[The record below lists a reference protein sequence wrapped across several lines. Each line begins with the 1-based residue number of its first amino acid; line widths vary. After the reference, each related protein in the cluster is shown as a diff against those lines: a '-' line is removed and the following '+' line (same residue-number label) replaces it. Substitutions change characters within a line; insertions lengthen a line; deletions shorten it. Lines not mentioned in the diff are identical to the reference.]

1 MNHGEIVQVGTPQD
15 IYECP
20 ATPFVAEFVGK
31 VNVLPARALGQGRF
45 RVGRLDLQGAAH
57 CDAHVAGASVH
68 LYLRPEDRVAEGALD
83 GIANRVW
90 GEVSHV
96 EFLGGSCLAQMRID
110 ELDGQP
116 LLVSFS
122 LNQMHDLGVRVGARL
137 EMALRSDRLRV
148 F

>member
-1 MNHGEIVQVGTPQD
+1 
-15 IYECP
+15 
-20 ATPFVAEFVGK
+20 
-31 VNVLPARALGQGRF
+31 
-45 RVGRLDLQGAAH
+45 
-57 CDAHVAGASVH
+57 
-68 LYLRPEDRVAEGALD
+68 
-83 GIANRVW
+83 
-90 GEVSHV
+90 VSTV